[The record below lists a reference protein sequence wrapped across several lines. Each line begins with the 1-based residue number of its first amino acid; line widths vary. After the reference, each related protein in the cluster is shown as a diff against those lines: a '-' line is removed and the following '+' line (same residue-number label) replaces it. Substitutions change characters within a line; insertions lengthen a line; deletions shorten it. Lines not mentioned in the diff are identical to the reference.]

1 MLKSEKYDGNY
12 KKKDYTFYQMSNK
25 KDKIKVIRKKANGK
39 RRNKV

>member
-12 KKKDYTFYQMSNK
+12 KKMDYNFYQMSNK
-25 KDKIKVIRKKANGK
+25 KNKIKVIRKKANGK